1 MQKYGLS
8 LQDVFL
14 AKHRLQYM
22 TRKTPLIPSPQLSRH
37 TGCNV
42 HLKLEN
48 LQETGSFK
56 VRGAVNKLSS
66 LTLEEKTRG
75 VIAFSTGN
83 HGRAVAY
90 VASKMNIRA
99 VICLSSRVPQYR
111 VDVMKSLGAEVIRH
125 GQSQDE
131 AYVRALE
138 LEKEEGLAMVNPFD
152 DPDIIAGQG
161 TIALE
166 ILEELP
172 EVDTVIVP
180 LSGGG
185 LISGIALAVKIASPN
200 IRVIGVSMDVAPA
213 MYHCIKAGKPIEI
226 EEKDSLADA
235 LLGGIGS
242 DNQYTFP
249 IVRDLVDDI
258 ILVSEKEIAAGMFY
272 ALDTHRLMLEGAG
285 AVGISAL
292 ISNKISRI
300 GNCTVAVASGG
311 NVDVSL
317 LVKIASERYNARSA

>member
-14 AKHRLQYM
+14 AKYRLQHL
-22 TRKTPLIPSPQLSRH
+22 TRKTPLITSPQLSQR

-56 VRGAVNKLSS
+56 VRGAVNKLGS
-66 LTLEEKTRG
+66 LTSEEKRRG

-90 VASKMNIRA
+90 VASQMNIRA
-99 VICLSSRVPQYR
+99 VICLSNRVPQYR
-111 VDVMKSLGAEVIRH
+111 VDVMKALGAEVVRY

-138 LEKEEGLAMVNPFD
+138 LEKEEGLTMVNPFD

-185 LISGIALAVKIASPN
+185 LISGIALAVKIANPN

-235 LLGGIGS
+235 LLGGIGL

-249 IVRDLVDDI
+249 MVRDLVDDI
-258 ILVSEKEIAAGMFY
+258 ILVSEEEIAAGMFY
-272 ALDTHRLMLEGAG
+272 AFDTHRLVVEGAG

-292 ISNKISRI
+292 INNKISRI
-300 GNCTVAVASGG
+300 GNTTAVVVSGG

-317 LVKIASERYNARSA
+317 LVKIASERYTG